1 MSSGL
6 TARFAACYNLLGAER
21 RRPLTSQQPTTVE
34 KKTLPIVAYL
44 HLPESADEEPYLW
57 GNKCISCGA
66 VYVGSRMAC
75 SRCTSQQLDRVRF
88 SNSGEIWTFG
98 VVHQSIPGV
107 PTPYVAAI
115 VDLPEG
121 ASVRATVTGLDPNQ
135 PGPSWFGRKVQMYI
149 EKAYTDKQGN
159 DIITYKYRPVEG
171 S

>member
-1 MSSGL
+1 L
-6 TARFAACYNLLGAER
+6 TT
-21 RRPLTSQQPTTVE
+21 PQQPPAEAE

-44 HLPESADEEPYLW
+44 HLPESTNEEPYLW
-57 GNKCISCGA
+57 GNKCKSCGA

-75 SRCTSQQLDRVRF
+75 SRCSSRGLEEVRF
-88 SNSGEIWTFG
+88 SNHGEIWTFG
-98 VVHQSIPGV
+98 VVHQSIPNV
-107 PTPYVAAI
+107 PTPFVAAI

-121 ASVRATVTGLDPNQ
+121 ASVRATVTGLDPNR
-135 PGPSWFGRKVQMYI
+135 PDSAWFGKKVRMYV